1 MRIAMAPGFCF
12 LLMWGIEKS
21 GRNREI
27 NGRMRMSL
35 RVLSVVVVAG
45 AALAAVSGSEVAS
58 QGKPPLDYE
67 TYKATVQPIFLERRE
82 GHVRCYTCHSE
93 NNNSFHLERLPA
105 GSNSWTEEQSRKNYA
120 SVSGLAVPND
130 PASSK
135 MLIHPLAPEAGGDL
149 FHSGGRQF
157 ESKNDPDWKIL
168 AQFLGVK

>member
-1 MRIAMAPGFCF
+1 
-12 LLMWGIEKS
+12 
-21 GRNREI
+21 
-27 NGRMRMSL
+27 MSL
-35 RVLSVVVVAG
+35 RVLSLVVAAG

-93 NNNSFHLERLPA
+93 NNNSFHLERLSS
-105 GSNSWTEEQSRKNYA
+105 GSNTFTEEQSRKNYA
-120 SVSGLAVPND
+120 SASGLAVPSD

-135 MLIHPLAPEAGGDL
+135 LLIHPLAPEAGGDL

-157 ESKNDPDWKIL
+157 ETKNDPDWKIL
-168 AQFLGVK
+168 AQWLGVK

>member
-1 MRIAMAPGFCF
+1 MREA
-12 LLMWGIEKS
+12 

-93 NNNSFHLERLPA
+93 NNNSFHLERLSA

-120 SVSGLAVPND
+120 SVSGLAGSPPSPPTPKLHPTPPPAGRRQHVP
-130 PASSK
+130 
-135 MLIHPLAPEAGGDL
+135 
-149 FHSGGRQF
+149 F
-157 ESKNDPDWKIL
+157 
-168 AQFLGVK
+168 

>member
-1 MRIAMAPGFCF
+1 M
-12 LLMWGIEKS
+12 S
-21 GRNREI
+21 GRFL
-27 NGRMRMSL
+27 SL
-35 RVLSVVVVAG
+35 VVAAG
-45 AALAAVSGSEVAS
+45 AALAAVSASEVAA

-67 TYKATVQPIFLERRE
+67 TFKSSVQPIFLERRE

-93 NNNSFHLERLPA
+93 NNNSFHLERLSA
-105 GSNSWTEEQSRKNYA
+105 GSTTWTEEQTRKNFQNA
-120 SVSGLAVPND
+120 SGLMVASD

>member
-1 MRIAMAPGFCF
+1 
-12 LLMWGIEKS
+12 
-21 GRNREI
+21 
-27 NGRMRMSL
+27 
-35 RVLSVVVVAG
+35 
-45 AALAAVSGSEVAS
+45 VSGSEVAS

-93 NNNSFHLERLPA
+93 NNNS
-105 GSNSWTEEQSRKNYA
+105 WTEEQSRKNYA
-120 SVSGLAVPND
+120 SVSGLAVPSD